1 MNRFFTI
8 LFLIPCAIFAQENIS
23 VLNIGSG
30 GSITVK
36 SDANINLAGL
46 EMSPTSDFVIS
57 ETDLTRSS
65 TAIVSQYN
73 ESSVSRVYSST
84 NLVSNFVGSVTFNY
98 DDDELNNLI
107 ESVLVLE
114 VKNDNGLWKSYTG
127 LVDPSKNT
135 VTVNFNS
142 PISFNS
148 VTASQ
153 AGSTLTIE
161 NVNSVGDILIYPN
174 PTADKIFI
182 QYNSEILAQ
191 LYDVAGRRVISTN
204 EKSINM
210 NSFKSG
216 TYILKLTNEQNES
229 HSFKIIKN

>member
-1 MNRFFTI
+1 
-8 LFLIPCAIFAQENIS
+8 
-23 VLNIGSG
+23 VGSS

-36 SDANINLAGL
+36 SEANINLAGL
-46 EMSPTSDFVIS
+46 ELSPSSDIIIS

-65 TAIVSQYN
+65 TIVSQYN

-84 NLVSNFVGSVTFNY
+84 NLVSNFVGTITFNY

-114 VKNDNGLWKSYTG
+114 VKNENGRWKSYTG
-127 LVDPSKNT
+127 LVDPSENKVT
-135 VTVNFNS
+135 VTFNN
-142 PISFNS
+142 PVSFNS
-148 VTASQ
+148 ITASQ
-153 AGSTLTIE
+153 AGKTLTIE
-161 NVNSVGDILIYPN
+161 NINLVDEILIYPN
-174 PTADKIFI
+174 PTANKIFI
-182 QYNSEILAQ
+182 QYDNDFNVQ
-191 LYDVAGRRVISTN
+191 LYDVVGKKVLSTSD
-204 EKSINM
+204 KSINM

>member
-8 LFLIPCAIFAQENIS
+8 LFLFPCAVFAQENIS
-23 VLNIGSG
+23 VLTVGSS

-36 SDANINLAGL
+36 SEANINLAGL
-46 EMSPTSDFVIS
+46 ELSPSSDIIIS

-65 TAIVSQYN
+65 TIVSQYN

-84 NLVSNFVGSVTFNY
+84 NLVSNFVGTITFNY

-114 VKNDNGLWKSYTG
+114 VKNENGRWKSYTG
-127 LVDPSKNT
+127 LVDPSENKVT
-135 VTVNFNS
+135 VTFNN
-142 PISFNS
+142 PVSFNS
-148 VTASQ
+148 ITASQ
-153 AGSTLTIE
+153 AGKTLTIE
-161 NVNSVGDILIYPN
+161 NINLVDEILIYPN
-174 PTADKIFI
+174 PTANKIFI
-182 QYNSEILAQ
+182 QYDNDFNVQ
-191 LYDVAGRRVISTN
+191 LYDVVGKKVVSTSD
-204 EKSINM
+204 KSINM

>member
-1 MNRFFTI
+1 
-8 LFLIPCAIFAQENIS
+8 
-23 VLNIGSG
+23 
-30 GSITVK
+30 
-36 SDANINLAGL
+36 
-46 EMSPTSDFVIS
+46 MSPTSDFVIS

-73 ESSVSRVYSST
+73 ESSVNRVYSST
-84 NLVSNFVGSVTFNY
+84 NLVSNFVGSITFNY

>member
-1 MNRFFTI
+1 
-8 LFLIPCAIFAQENIS
+8 
-23 VLNIGSG
+23 V
-30 GSITVK
+30 GSI
-36 SDANINLAGL
+36 
-46 EMSPTSDFVIS
+46 
-57 ETDLTRSS
+57 
-65 TAIVSQYN
+65 
-73 ESSVSRVYSST
+73 
-84 NLVSNFVGSVTFNY
+84 TFNY

-161 NVNSVGDILIYPN
+161 NVNSVSDILIYPN

>member
-8 LFLIPCAIFAQENIS
+8 LFLFPCAVFAQENIS
-23 VLNIGSG
+23 VLTVGSS

-36 SDANINLAGL
+36 SEANINLAGL
-46 EMSPTSDFVIS
+46 ELSPSSDIIIS

-65 TAIVSQYN
+65 TIVSQYN

-84 NLVSNFVGSVTFNY
+84 NLVSNFVGTITFNY

-114 VKNDNGLWKSYTG
+114 VKNENGRWKSYTG
-127 LVDPSKNT
+127 LVDPSENKVT
-135 VTVNFNS
+135 VTFNN
-142 PISFNS
+142 PVSFNS
-148 VTASQ
+148 ITASQ
-153 AGSTLTIE
+153 AGKTLTIE
-161 NVNSVGDILIYPN
+161 NINLVDEILIYPN
-174 PTADKIFI
+174 PTANKIFI
-182 QYNSEILAQ
+182 QYDNDFNVQ
-191 LYDVAGRRVISTN
+191 LYDVVGKKVLSTSD
-204 EKSINM
+204 KSINM

>member
-8 LFLIPCAIFAQENIS
+8 LFIIPCAIFAQENIS
-23 VLNIGSG
+23 VINVGSG

-65 TAIVSQYN
+65 TIVSQYN

-84 NLVSNFVGSVTFNY
+84 NLVSNFVGTITFNY

-114 VKNDNGLWKSYTG
+114 VKNENGRWKSYTG
-127 LVDPSKNT
+127 LVDPSENT
-135 VTVNFNS
+135 VTVTFNN
-142 PISFNS
+142 PVSFNS
-148 VTASQ
+148 ITASQ
-153 AGSTLTIE
+153 AGKTLTIE
-161 NVNSVGDILIYPN
+161 NINLVDEILIYPN
-174 PTADKIFI
+174 PTANKIFI

>member
-23 VLNIGSG
+23 VLTAGSG
-30 GSITVK
+30 RSIPVK

-84 NLVSNFVGSVTFNY
+84 NLVSNFVGSIAFNY
-98 DDDELNNLI
+98 DDDEINNLI

-114 VKNDNGLWKSYTG
+114 VKNDNGLWESYTG

-148 VTASQ
+148 ITASQ

-161 NVNSVGDILIYPN
+161 NVNSVSDILIYPN

-216 TYILKLTNEQNES
+216 TYMLKLTNEQNES
-229 HSFKIIKN
+229 HSFKIMKN